1 MERLFTPWR
10 YDYITKSPASPESRE
25 AAGCFFCAASRKPG
39 DSDGLVVHAGRHHLV
54 MLNLHPYSNGHLM
67 VAPFEHHASPQ
78 ESGPEAQAEFWPL
91 VLECQRVLQKAYSPD
106 GFNLGLNLGK
116 AAGAGVPGHFHFH
129 LVPRWTGDTNF
140 MTVLA
145 EVRLVPEDLR
155 QSCERLRALFAR
167 AAPEEETRLGS
178 TR

>member
-10 YDYITKSPASPESRE
+10 YDYITKSPAGPAGSEDT
-25 AAGCFFCAASRKPG
+25 GCFFCAAAKNPG
-39 DSDGLVVHAGRHHLV
+39 DPDGLVVHAGRHHLV

-67 VAPFEHHASPQ
+67 VAPLEHHSSPQ
-78 ESGPEAQAEFWPL
+78 ESGPAAQAEFWPL
-91 VLECQRVLQKAYSPD
+91 VLKAQRVLQAAYSPH
-106 GFNLGLNLGK
+106 GFNLGMNLGRP
-116 AAGAGVPGHFHFH
+116 AGAGVPGHFHFH

-145 EVRLVPEDLR
+145 EVRLIPEDLR
-155 QSCERLRALFAR
+155 QSRERLRALFAE
-167 AAPEEETRLGS
+167 APEEDTRLGS